1 MRTWV
6 EVDLGALARN
16 LQRVRARRPTLDLIA
31 VIKAD
36 AYGHGAVP
44 VARALETAGAAMLG
58 VGDSREALELIQAGI
73 KLPLLILGAIIDGE
87 AEAVVAH
94 GIRTTIHSF
103 DRAASLEA
111 EAARQGRVHPVHLKV
126 DTGMSRLGLM
136 PERALEVADFVHWS
150 PHLFLEGLSTH
161 MATSRLDRHEE
172 SNRQLALFEDV
183 HRRLTEHVG
192 PIPWVHCRNSAAA
205 WNPRV
210 EESVSTALRVGASLY
225 GIPGP
230 GDVATPFEPAMS
242 LRSQIL
248 FMKDVPAG
256 TPVGYDGR
264 YVTPAPTRLA
274 VLPVGYHD
282 GLPAAASPDGFVLI
296 HGRPAP
302 IRGSVSMD
310 YTTVDV
316 THIPGCRTG
325 DIALVF
331 GRDPMGEAPLKTL
344 AEKARS
350 SPYAVTCGIGRR
362 VHRVYLPP
370 RPALRVHN
378 DCSGRAARGGSTE
391 DGYHWGSAACFADF
405 KGEFE

>member
-6 EVDLGALARN
+6 EVDLDALARN
-16 LQRVRARRPTLDLIA
+16 IRAVLARRPDLDLIG

-44 VARALETAGAAMLG
+44 VARTLEAAGAAMLG
-58 VGDSREALELIQAGI
+58 VGDSREALELIHAGI
-73 KLPLLILGAIIDGE
+73 RLPLLILGAIIDGE
-87 AEAVVAH
+87 APAVVAH

-136 PERALEVADFVHWS
+136 PERALEVAAFVHGS
-150 PHLFLEGLSTH
+150 PHLLLEGLSTH
-161 MATSRLDRHEE
+161 LATSHLDRHED
-172 SNRQLALFEDV
+172 SNRQLAIFQRV
-183 HRRLTEHVG
+183 HRQLVARLG
-192 PIPWVHCRNSAAA
+192 PIPWVHCRNSAAT
-205 WNPRV
+205 WNDRV
-210 EESVSTALRVGASLY
+210 EETVSTAVRVGASLY

-230 GDVATPFEPAMS
+230 GDVETPFEPVMS

-248 FMKDVPAG
+248 FMKDVPKG

-264 YVTPAPTRLA
+264 FVTPAPTRLA

-282 GLPAAASPDGFVLI
+282 GLPAAASPDGSVLI
-296 HGRPAP
+296 HGRRAP
-302 IRGSVSMD
+302 IRGAVSMD

-325 DIALVF
+325 DVALVF
-331 GRDPMGEAPLKTL
+331 GRDAMGEAPLRTL
-344 AEKARS
+344 AQDART

-362 VHRVYLPP
+362 VHRVYHPS
-370 RPALRVHN
+370 RSASIRGDVLR
-378 DCSGRAARGGSTE
+378 SS
-391 DGYHWGSAACFADF
+391 FADL
-405 KGEFE
+405 